1 MPPPLQGELDDY
13 ETVEMTARCSRLQ
26 APQIWKSRFRML
38 PLIIG
43 FVLLQVI
50 LFLLLLLYFR
60 KR

>member
-1 MPPPLQGELDDY
+1 MDY
-13 ETVEMTARCSRLQ
+13 ETVEMTARCTRLQ